1 MAGKGQM
8 MTVAH
13 LLASA
18 ALALALI
25 VFGWGGGWLTDLA
38 LVIGGVF
45 AGHVLTEV
53 LNDPSE

>member
-8 MTVAH
+8 MTVAS
-13 LLASA
+13 LILSA

-25 VFGWGGGWLTDLA
+25 VFGWGNFWLTDLA
-38 LVIGGVF
+38 LMVGGVF

-53 LNDPSE
+53 LNDPTE

>member
-8 MTVAH
+8 MTVAS
-13 LLASA
+13 LLTSA
-18 ALALALI
+18 AVALALI
-25 VFGWGGGWLTDLA
+25 VFGWGNFWLTDLA

>member
-1 MAGKGQM
+1 M
-8 MTVAH
+8 MTVAS
-13 LLASA
+13 LLTSA
-18 ALALALI
+18 AVALALI
-25 VFGWGGGWLTDLA
+25 VFGWGNFWLTDLA

>member
-1 MAGKGQM
+1 M

-13 LLASA
+13 LILSA

-25 VFGWGGGWLTDLA
+25 VFGWGNLWLTDLA
-38 LVIGGVF
+38 LLVGGVF

-53 LNDPSE
+53 LNDPTE